1 MTARKDCVKLNMGE
15 THMEFGRVLQTERR
29 KKGLRRADVA
39 RQLGVNW
46 LAVYR
51 WERGDRFPSPRYL
64 LALLRLFP
72 DLAIHLSHISP
83 EGGKRHGAKRAKR

>member
-1 MTARKDCVKLNMGE
+1 
-15 THMEFGRVLQTERR
+15 MEFGRVLQAERQ

-64 LALLRLFP
+64 LALLHLFP
-72 DLAIHLSHISP
+72 DLATHLPHISP
-83 EGGKRHGAKRAKR
+83 KEGRRRGAKRAKR